1 MIKVKRQDLNSTCSV
16 PDVDIFVRHSAPK
29 LSCISFKYEAVPH
42 TASSP
47 VFTLFTAEAE
57 RFELS
62 IPCGM
67 PPFQG
72 GGINHY
78 PTPPCVQYN
87 NLFVQK
93 IKNGMLRGND
103 KASLPHHY

>member
-1 MIKVKRQDLNSTCSV
+1 MILYFKWRKRRDS
-16 PDVDIFVRHSAPK
+16 K
-29 LSCISFKYEAVPH
+29 L
-42 TASSP
+42 TASVHLVAKVFASSTLGSQGFRISHIMSP
-47 VFTLFTAEAE
+47 GHCSLPQFFTALKTAEAE

-78 PTPPCVQYN
+78 PT
-87 NLFVQK
+87 
-93 IKNGMLRGND
+93 
-103 KASLPHHY
+103 LPTRDL